1 MDYLKLEHFD
11 AAYEDLRELFDDS
24 TRFDAAYQS
33 ARKALNISA
42 IEYCLRTFITAELD
56 AATAGERGLG
66 RVTTAVPRL
75 GAYCRRQIRRL
86 DASAQWQLYF
96 LIQGAILRGY
106 LTQALLIKDPR
117 PVCVIDPETIFR
129 MWVPVIYSSAGA
141 VSEGVADGIAAV
153 ADAAFQRLDAFFGQH
168 DMPSPYDDKARMGE
182 IMWPYAKSGANL
194 RAVECG
200 SYGS

>member
-1 MDYLKLEHFD
+1 MDYLKIEFFD
-11 AAYEDLRELFDDS
+11 AAYEDLRGLFDDP

-33 ARKALNISA
+33 ARQALNMSA

-75 GAYCRRQIRRL
+75 GAYCRRQINSL
-86 DASAQWQLYF
+86 DSSTKWQLYF
-96 LIQGAILRGY
+96 LIQDVILRGY
-106 LTQALLIKDPR
+106 LTQTLLIKDPR
-117 PVCVIDPETIFR
+117 PVCVVDPETIFHK
-129 MWVPVIYSSAGA
+129 WVPVIYSSAGA

-153 ADAAFQRLDAFFGQH
+153 ADAAFQRLDVFFGQH
-168 DMPSPYDDKARMGE
+168 DMPSPYDDQGRMGE
-182 IMWPYAKSGANL
+182 ILWPYAKSGANL